1 MSQKTLSNFNKL
13 FVEFKTALLNDEVIR
28 KLLFY
33 DTPDALSR
41 TAPTI
46 EEVSNYIFVAPI
58 MESGIT
64 DFGRNTYIMIDIP
77 NIDLDDTDGS
87 GLIGMIYIT
96 PVTNY
101 EHWML
106 NDNKMRLFEIAERV
120 LQDIDDRKFSPSGKS
135 TVMSIERVLISKQ
148 LYGYAIKVATTDDS
162 GKSNL

>member
-1 MSQKTLSNFNKL
+1 
-13 FVEFKTALLNDEVIR
+13 
-28 KLLFY
+28 
-33 DTPDALSR
+33 
-41 TAPTI
+41 
-46 EEVSNYIFVAPI
+46 
-58 MESGIT
+58 
-64 DFGRNTYIMIDIP
+64 MIDIP